1 MINDFVAEIVLYAT
15 DNNGRSGPTPPDKW
29 GCLLGVDEQ
38 YSDCRVLLNG
48 TPLAPG
54 ERRLVQVKL
63 LDPDASLGRFT
74 PGRRFTV
81 FDGRIVGEGKVIG
94 T

>member
-1 MINDFVAEIVLYAT
+1 MYAS
-15 DNNGRSGPTPPDKW
+15 DNNGRSGPTPQDKW

-38 YSDCRVLLNG
+38 YFDCRVFLDG
-48 TPLAPG
+48 KPLVPG

-63 LDPDASLGRFT
+63 LDPGTSRGRFT
-74 PGRRFTV
+74 PGQRFTV

>member
-1 MINDFVAEIVLYAT
+1 MMSDFSAEVVLYES
-15 DNNGRSGPTPPDKW
+15 DNNGRDGPTPPDKW
-29 GCLLGVDEQ
+29 GCLLVVDEQ
-38 YSDCRVLLNG
+38 YFDCRMLLHG

-63 LDPDASLGRFT
+63 LDPDNALGRFT

-94 T
+94 A